1 MAHDPVL
8 AENAAAWLRKAGQ
21 DLRRVERCLTDE
33 PPDVEDALFH
43 CQQSAEKALKA
54 FLIWHDRPFKKTHDL
69 AALGSQCKGIDNSLD
84 LLIDR
89 LDDLSQYAW
98 AFRYPTSLVE
108 PPAPEVDEASTL
120 AHMILAE
127 VVKRLPPEVREQAGT

>member
-1 MAHDPVL
+1 MA
-8 AENAAAWLRKAGQ
+8 AEGGAGSPPG
-21 DLRRVERCLTDE
+21 RVASCGR
-33 PPDVEDALFH
+33 
-43 CQQSAEKALKA
+43 
-54 FLIWHDRPFKKTHDL
+54 I

-98 AFRYPTSLVE
+98 VYRYPTSLAE
-108 PPAPEVDEASTL
+108 PQAPEVHEASAL

-127 VVKRLPPEVREQAGT
+127 VVKRLPSEAREQAGT

>member
-8 AENAAAWLRKAGQ
+8 VENTTAWLRKAGQ
-21 DLRRVERCLTDE
+21 DLRRVERCLADE

-43 CQQSAEKALKA
+43 CQQAAEKTLKA
-54 FLIWHDRPFKKTHDL
+54 FLTWHDQPFKKTHDL
-69 AALGSQCKGIDNSLD
+69 ASLGSQCKGIDNSLD
-84 LLIDR
+84 PLIYR

-98 AFRYPTSLVE
+98 AFRYPTSLAE
-108 PPAPEVDEASTL
+108 PPAPEVDEANAL

-127 VVKRLPPEVREQAGT
+127 VVRRLPPGDWGL

>member
-1 MAHDPVL
+1 MIPC
-8 AENAAAWLRKAGQ
+8 WWRTP
-21 DLRRVERCLTDE
+21 RRG
-33 PPDVEDALFH
+33 
-43 CQQSAEKALKA
+43 
-54 FLIWHDRPFKKTHDL
+54 THDL

-98 AFRYPTSLVE
+98 AYRYPTSLAE
-108 PPAPEVDEASTL
+108 PPAPEVDEASAL

-127 VVKRLPPEVREQAGT
+127 VVKRLPPEVREQAGP

>member
-1 MAHDPVL
+1 MIPCWWRTPRRGTHDP
-8 AENAAAWLRKAGQ
+8 
-21 DLRRVERCLTDE
+21 
-33 PPDVEDALFH
+33 
-43 CQQSAEKALKA
+43 
-54 FLIWHDRPFKKTHDL
+54 

-98 AFRYPTSLVE
+98 AYRYPTSLAE
-108 PPAPEVDEASTL
+108 PPAPEVDEASAL

-127 VVKRLPPEVREQAGT
+127 VVKRLPSEVREQAGT

>member
-1 MAHDPVL
+1 MIPSWWRTPPHGCGRRGRISAGSSGVL
-8 AENAAAWLRKAGQ
+8 R
-21 DLRRVERCLTDE
+21 T
-33 PPDVEDALFH
+33 
-43 CQQSAEKALKA
+43 
-54 FLIWHDRPFKKTHDL
+54 WHDRPFKRTHDL

-98 AFRYPTSLVE
+98 VYRYPTSLAE
-108 PPAPEVDEASTL
+108 PQAPEVHEASAL

-127 VVKRLPPEVREQAGT
+127 VVKRLPSEAREQAGT